1 MTFDNFLHQCTMCG
15 GNWTSMF
22 LTGIKAVAPE
32 LYEALPDKNY
42 SFDEVCFIV
51 NHLCY
56 DRPHTPFHVTLDGDL
71 VEHTIEGKF
80 NFRKATEEEIA
91 SYYNK

>member
-1 MTFDNFLHQCTMCG
+1 MKFDTFLSHCTMCG
-15 GNWTSMF
+15 GNWTAML

-32 LYEALPDKNY
+32 LHESLPDKTY

-56 DRPHTPFHVTLDGDL
+56 DRPHVPHHITLDGNL
-71 VEHTIEGKF
+71 VEFTIEGKF
-80 NFRKATEEEIA
+80 NFRKATPEEIA
-91 SYYNK
+91 EYYPK